1 MDVHWCLM
9 MFIDL
14 YACWCDVP
22 ILILIF
28 MDVHSLHFY
37 RFSLIFIG
45 FHECSLNFIDFH
57 RCLLIFIYFHR
68 CPCMFI
74 DCYRFS
80 LILLNCIDVDELS
93 YSVIAFHWVS
103 LFVFLIDCHCC
114 LFIFIVVCY
123 LCSWM
128 FMILYWFCVIFIVL
142 MHFHWFVL
150 LFIDCD
156 SFELIDIDYHV
167 SFIDFHRCP
176 SSFIYFQ
183 SC

>member
-1 MDVHWCLM
+1 M

-74 DCYRFS
+74 DFIELYWCWWIIIQCYCVSLSFTVCFFNWLSLLFIYFHSCLLFMFMDVHDSVLILCNFHSVDAFSLIYIVVHWLWFILIDWYWLSCVIYRFS
-80 LILLNCIDVDELS
+80 
-93 YSVIAFHWVS
+93 
-103 LFVFLIDCHCC
+103 
-114 LFIFIVVCY
+114 
-123 LCSWM
+123 
-128 FMILYWFCVIFIVL
+128 
-142 MHFHWFVL
+142 
-150 LFIDCD
+150 
-156 SFELIDIDYHV
+156 
-167 SFIDFHRCP
+167 
-176 SSFIYFQ
+176 
-183 SC
+183 